1 MTTNKFRKFF
11 RSLKLLYGLFDEA
24 LQKQKKKKTILL
36 TYRFFRRGRE
46 REREREGF
54 VHCDQTPI
62 YQVVSSVT

>member
-46 REREREGF
+46 RERERERG
-54 VHCDQTPI
+54 VRSLRPNT
-62 YQVVSSVT
+62 YLSGS

>member
-46 REREREGF
+46 REREREVRSLRPNTYLSG
-54 VHCDQTPI
+54 
-62 YQVVSSVT
+62 S

>member
-46 REREREGF
+46 RERERG
-54 VHCDQTPI
+54 VRSLRPNT
-62 YQVVSSVT
+62 YLSGS